1 MNDLYNQKLINVNF
15 YNVSDKCLHNNRD
28 YQIDMI

>member
-1 MNDLYNQKLINVNF
+1 MNDLYNQKWKTSIF